1 MTMKRAL
8 LALCCVFV
16 LSGAVRLFAGEA
28 AAPSGELT
36 FTAHNAVYNA
46 EGRFGSWRL
55 TKVDVPGGDF
65 TKGSVTIEVDLASVT
80 EKEAKLT
87 AHLQTPDFFDVAK
100 FQKATIAI
108 SGAKT
113 SGEKSYTATATIDLH
128 GVKGTC
134 PVAFEVVSKKPLTIK
149 GTAQLDRTTFGV
161 GAPYDAADKYA
172 PLNEVGVAI
181 TAKLSD

>member
-1 MTMKRAL
+1 MKRPLTAL
-8 LALCCVFV
+8 ASALVLAAALRV
-16 LSGAVRLFAGEA
+16 LAADA
-28 AAPSGELT
+28 AAPPGELT
-36 FTAHNAVYNA
+36 FTAHNTVYNA

-65 TKGSVTIEVDLASVT
+65 TKGAVTIEIDTASVT
-80 EKEAKLT
+80 EKAPKLT

-108 SGAKT
+108 ADAKP
-113 SGEKSYTATATIDLH
+113 SGENKYTATATIELH
-128 GVKGTC
+128 GMKGTC

-149 GTAQLDRTTFGV
+149 GTATLDRTTFGI
-161 GAPYDAADKYA
+161 GGPYDPADKYA
-172 PLNEVGVAI
+172 PVNEVGVAI

>member
-1 MTMKRAL
+1 MKRSVL
-8 LALCCVFV
+8 VLAFV
-16 LSGAVRLFAGEA
+16 LVLAAAARLLAGEA
-28 AAPSGELT
+28 VAPPGELT
-36 FTAHNAVYNA
+36 FTAHNKVYNA

-80 EKEAKLT
+80 EKAPKLT

-108 SGAKT
+108 ADAKP
-113 SGEKSYTATATIDLH
+113 SGENRYTATASIDLH
-128 GVKGTC
+128 GMKGTC

-149 GTAQLDRTTFGV
+149 GTATLNRVTFGI
-161 GAPYDAADKYA
+161 GAPYDPADKYA
-172 PLNEVGVAI
+172 PQNEVDIAL